1 MAAVATEERQRLQN
15 LDDAEQRRVEFP
27 TDEEWKRADDALS
40 KATLAV
46 MNVSWKL
53 QRIAEFRG
61 VRTPT
66 FEDIGRVHAN
76 SIDLRGGLDELD
88 EWVRGVRASLKDLD
102 YVRVLS
108 NIPDND
114 PDDG

>member
-1 MAAVATEERQRLQN
+1 MTAATADQERERQQN
-15 LDDAEQRRVEFP
+15 LENVEQRRVEFP

-40 KATLAV
+40 EATLAV

-76 SIDLRGGLDELD
+76 GIDLEGRLKELTD
-88 EWVRGVRASLKDLD
+88 WVQGARNTLEDLD
-102 YVRVLS
+102 YVRGL
-108 NIPDND
+108 NNED
-114 PDDG
+114 PDGD